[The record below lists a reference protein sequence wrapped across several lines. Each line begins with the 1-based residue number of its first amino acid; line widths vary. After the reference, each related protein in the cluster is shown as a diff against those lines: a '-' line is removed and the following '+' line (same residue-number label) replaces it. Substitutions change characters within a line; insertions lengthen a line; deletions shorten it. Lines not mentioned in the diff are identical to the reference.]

1 MGYINLGT
9 CITVLI
15 ILLCCVPPV
24 IFFKCTYLPNVNKL
38 KMYFACIF
46 YGIAVN
52 IIINILL
59 FEILGIIDGSI
70 TCGLFWAHIGYFI
83 CLKMN
88 KKENLSSI
96 STIRSNLRENLKP
109 DTPPKEPEQ
118 ITLDSIVDMTPAEI
132 KKPKKSKKV
141 LVLSIFLVL
150 SLVTNAAFA
159 VSSVYENKKVSS
171 LQDKLND
178 YKSKYSKLYAQVA
191 TIKNAGKFES
201 DYLSKLHLENE
212 NNKRQ
217 EEANAAQDKARQAE
231 IKKERAKS
239 KEELLQN
246 VEQDRENALNIL
258 TAPLKG
264 EKTSENTNSSNEDL
278 IVYISGKGIK
288 YHLEDCRIIAKLN
301 PTPISL
307 KTAVNEGYEPCSVC
321 NPPKPD

>member
-88 KKENLSSI
+88 KKEDLSSI

-150 SLVTNAAFA
+150 SLVINAAFA
-159 VSSVYENKKVSS
+159 VSSIYKNKKQ
-171 LQDKLND
+171 QDIISQN
-178 YKSKYSKLYAQVA
+178 
-191 TIKNAGKFES
+191 
-201 DYLSKLHLENE
+201 
-212 NNKRQ
+212 
-217 EEANAAQDKARQAE
+217 E
-231 IKKERAKS
+231 IKKDPIKS

-264 EKTSENTNSSNEDL
+264 EKTSENINSPNEDL
-278 IVYISGKGIK
+278 IVYISSKGIK
-288 YHLEDCRIIAKLN
+288 YHLEDCHIIAKLN

>member
-24 IFFKCTYLPNVNKL
+24 IFFKRTYLPNVNKL

-59 FEILGIIDGSI
+59 FEIFGIINGSI
-70 TCGLFWAHIGYFI
+70 TCGLFWANIGYFI

-88 KKENLSSI
+88 KKEDLSSI

-118 ITLDSIVDMTPAEI
+118 ITLDSIVDMTPTEI

-171 LQDKLND
+171 LQDKLSD
-178 YKSKYSKLYAQVA
+178 YMAKYAHLKTQVA
-191 TIKNAGKFES
+191 DTERLRTQI
-201 DYLSKLHLENE
+201 DKLH
-212 NNKRQ
+212 
-217 EEANAAQDKARQAE
+217 DDIDE
-231 IKKERAKS
+231 IKDEY
-239 KEELLQN
+239 N
-246 VEQDRENALNIL
+246 FY
-258 TAPLKG
+258 
-264 EKTSENTNSSNEDL
+264 NESAC
-278 IVYISGKGIK
+278 VVSGVNGKK
-288 YHLEDCRIIAKLN
+288 YHRYTCQYVDDFTEYYIFN
-301 PTPISL
+301 
-307 KTAVNEGYEPCSVC
+307 VNYAEYLGYEPCSAC